1 MHQGRPQARH
11 KTRRPLSPQGGQS
24 IRAGRLVWTAFSQLN
39 VGRCPAQP
47 VELPRVPSAGMGALD
62 NVLCGERSNGSFT
75 VAPKPSNANEG
86 GIQVHVSNYGP
97 SIPASP

>member
-1 MHQGRPQARH
+1 
-11 KTRRPLSPQGGQS
+11 
-24 IRAGRLVWTAFSQLN
+24 
-39 VGRCPAQP
+39 